1 MNARQL
7 IPVVI
12 VVYINMHGDTY
23 PVMSWHIDMPGDNPP
38 DNGKQ

>member
-7 IPVVI
+7 IPAVI

-23 PVMSWHIDMPGDNPP
+23 PVMSLHTDMPGDNPQEE
-38 DNGKQ
+38 GKQ